1 MFNGWRGYLLTALGL
16 QTRKGLTGLE
26 TAIIL
31 IAFIIASSAFT
42 FIVLNM
48 GMITSEKSQ
57 SVISTSMSETSSS
70 LLLDSDVICTFTN
83 NSGGQDSI
91 CLTNAIFYVR
101 ISQGNEPID
110 MDDSYL
116 VITYTSP
123 RCHGSMY
130 ETNGTIT
137 TVTHV
142 TGDSD
147 STLDPGERFKVSID
161 LTELPKNSVT
171 PSQTDRNNLYCH
183 PYESIII
190 DLKPSQGASLRLD
203 RDIPQVNN
211 AMMTI

>member
-1 MFNGWRGYLLTALGL
+1 MTDLGL
-16 QTRKGLTGLE
+16 KTRKGLTGLE

-31 IAFIIASSAFT
+31 IAFVIASSAFT

-57 SVISTSMSETSSS
+57 SVISQSMSETSSS

-91 CLTNAIFYVR
+91 CLTDVIFYVR
-101 ISQGNEPID
+101 ISQGNGPID

-123 RCHGSMY
+123 RCHGSIY
-130 ETNGTIT
+130 GTNGTIT
-137 TVTHV
+137 TVTSV

-147 STLDPGERFKVSID
+147 TILEPGERFKVSID

-183 PYESIII
+183 PYESLII